1 MKEERARMVRGQAF
15 VERQLQVLRLGD
27 IVLVAMQ
34 ARAVR
39 RDRRPHR
46 RRQPVPPGTLVSGY
60 SNGTFGY
67 MPTRAAFAEGGY
79 EVDTALYGPATEDLV
94 VEAGPGP
101 AEESSTRPGASAAPA
116 RCKRIA
122 ESGGKR

>member
-1 MKEERARMVRGQAF
+1 MVRGQAF

-27 IVLVAMQ
+27 IVLVSMQ
-34 ARAVR
+34 DEPFGEIGERIVAGSPFR
-39 RDRRPHR
+39 H
-46 RRQPVPPGTLVSGY
+46 TLVSGY

-94 VEAGPGP
+94 VEASLALLGELDPPGV
-101 AEESSTRPGASAAPA
+101 ASRQHTAN
-116 RCKRIA
+116 
-122 ESGGKR
+122 E